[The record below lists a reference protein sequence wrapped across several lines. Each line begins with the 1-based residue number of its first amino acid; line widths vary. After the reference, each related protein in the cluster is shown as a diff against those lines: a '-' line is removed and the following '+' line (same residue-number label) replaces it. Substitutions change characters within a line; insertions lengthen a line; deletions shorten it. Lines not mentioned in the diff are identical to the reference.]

1 MYTIDTMIERLL
13 ELKAVAADGGET
25 PVVINDTDSESD
37 MEPIAFDLQKAR
49 VSTTSAATGKPVTW
63 ITSRVNNDCE
73 VVRVF

>member
-25 PVVINDTDSESD
+25 PVVINETDSESD
-37 MEPIAFDLQKAR
+37 MEHIAVELQKAKAT
-49 VSTTSAATGKPVTW
+49 TTSAVTGKPVAW
-63 ITSRVNNDCE
+63 IVSRVKNDCE